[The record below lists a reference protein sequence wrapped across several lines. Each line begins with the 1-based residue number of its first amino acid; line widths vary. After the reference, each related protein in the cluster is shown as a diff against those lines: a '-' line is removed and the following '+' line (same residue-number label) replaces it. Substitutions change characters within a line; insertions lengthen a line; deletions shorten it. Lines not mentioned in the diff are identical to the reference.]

1 MPHYWLRP
9 GGKRCGLPTLR
20 TPYLGSG
27 MGEVAPPPSPSPW
40 IRPRTNYGQMERVD
54 PALLQGRREIYLKTN
69 PGEETKENPLEVRG
83 LDPRAFHM
91 QSEHSTS

>member
-1 MPHYWLRP
+1 
-9 GGKRCGLPTLR
+9 
-20 TPYLGSG
+20 
-27 MGEVAPPPSPSPW
+27 
-40 IRPRTNYGQMERVD
+40 MERVD